1 MHLLPNRRFA
11 RQRGDWYNGKDRNTI
26 SGCSCD
32 GIVLTLCPGM
42 VKTLQDVRETS
53 LNDADQLPSTET
65 PTISVVVPAYNEEKR
80 LGDTL
85 PVIYAY
91 LKEHFA
97 HFELLVVDDGSTD
110 STAAIVQEFAKQHTE
125 TRLISYQ
132 PNRGKGHAVRTGIL
146 QSRGEWILFCDAD
159 LATPIE
165 ELPNLAVK
173 LREGYDVAIAS
184 RAVRGARLVIRQP
197 WYREFAGR
205 SFNLMVQL
213 LAVPGIH
220 DTQCGFKLFR
230 REAAREIFSRCEEN
244 GFSFD
249 IEVLHVAMRLGYGIA
264 EVPVRWMHHEGSK
277 VRLLRDAVRMF
288 LALLRIS
295 RKHHALRAMAQ
306 EPHQA
311 P

>member
-1 MHLLPNRRFA
+1 MSEKNPVSF
-11 RQRGDWYNGKDRNTI
+11 
-26 SGCSCD
+26 
-32 GIVLTLCPGM
+32 
-42 VKTLQDVRETS
+42 
-53 LNDADQLPSTET
+53 TEL
-65 PTISVVVPAYNEEKR
+65 PTISVVVPAYNEESR

-85 PVIYAY
+85 PVMYAY
-91 LKEHFA
+91 LKEHFPQ
-97 HFELLVVDDGSTD
+97 FELLVVDDGSTD
-110 STAAIVQEFAKQHTE
+110 RTPVIVREFAQQHPE
-125 TRLISYQ
+125 VRLLSYQ

-146 QSRGEWILFCDAD
+146 QSRGEWVLFTDAD
-159 LATPIE
+159 LATPVE
-165 ELPNLAVK
+165 ELPNLAAK
-173 LREGYDVAIAS
+173 LREGYDIAIAS
-184 RAVRGARLVIRQP
+184 RAVRGAKLVVRQP

-230 REAAREIFSRCEEN
+230 QEAAQEIFSRCEEN
-244 GFSFD
+244 GFAFD
-249 IEVLHVAMRLGYGIA
+249 IEVLHVALRLGYRIA
-264 EVPVRWMHHEGSK
+264 EVPVHWMHREGSK

-295 RKHHALRAMAQ
+295 RRHHALRAVVQ

>member
-1 MHLLPNRRFA
+1 MS
-11 RQRGDWYNGKDRNTI
+11 DKD
-26 SGCSCD
+26 
-32 GIVLTLCPGM
+32 TL
-42 VKTLQDVRETS
+42 S
-53 LNDADQLPSTET
+53 FTE
-65 PTISVVVPAYNEEKR
+65 PPAISVVVPAYNEEGR
-80 LGDTL
+80 LGNTL
-85 PVIYAY
+85 PIMYAY
-91 LKEHFA
+91 LKEHFSW
-97 HFELLVVDDGSTD
+97 FELLVVDDGSTD
-110 STAAIVQEFAKQHTE
+110 RTPAIVHEFARQHPE
-125 TRLISYQ
+125 VRLLSYQ
-132 PNRGKGHAVRTGIL
+132 PNRGKGHAVRTGVL
-146 QSRGEWILFCDAD
+146 QSQGEWVLFSDAD

-165 ELPNLAVK
+165 ELPNLAAK
-173 LREGYDVAIAS
+173 LREGYDIAIAS
-184 RAVRGARLVIRQP
+184 RAVRGAQLVVRQP

-230 REAAREIFSRCEEN
+230 QDAAREIFSRCEEN

-249 IEVLHVAMRLGYGIA
+249 IEVLHVALRLGYRVA
-264 EVPVRWMHHEGSK
+264 EVPVHWMHREGSK

-295 RKHHALRAMAQ
+295 RRHHALRAVVQ